1 MTAQV
6 IKSSTET
13 IPNEANDLIPVSCW
27 LAAASWSNGAYLF
40 AFSVLGLSIM
50 DGELWSRKAI
60 MANKANFSLGHFTFL
75 AYIYGN
81 SISLLSIIW
90 KGMGFKHKSIKF
102 RLSSRF

>member
-27 LAAASWSNGAYLF
+27 LPAASWSNGADRF

-50 DGELWSRKAI
+50 DGEFWQ
-60 MANKANFSLGHFTFL
+60 
-75 AYIYGN
+75 
-81 SISLLSIIW
+81 
-90 KGMGFKHKSIKF
+90 
-102 RLSSRF
+102 